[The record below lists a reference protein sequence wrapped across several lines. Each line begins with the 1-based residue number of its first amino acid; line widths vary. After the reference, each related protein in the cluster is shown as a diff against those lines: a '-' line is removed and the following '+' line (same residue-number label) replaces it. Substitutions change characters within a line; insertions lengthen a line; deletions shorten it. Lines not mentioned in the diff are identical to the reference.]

1 MIKRPRTKSFADE
14 SRSLSIFGVLAC
26 NVQKKKQKWV
36 QRTLVLKIAVVY
48 CMFCKE
54 VKGWPRNAYFF
65 LDHKYDLLFC
75 FFRECME
82 DGRSMTTFYHCYV
95 NHQSRLQSNTFSKL
109 SYIFLICT
117 SKCAADYVIWFEVY
131 DDFIGQKILKL
142 WRQESQPFG
151 LGWSAQIK
159 SICSWTFSHWPIFG
173 WNVS

>member
-1 MIKRPRTKSFADE
+1 MSSTYFGAENSCSILYVLQ
-14 SRSLSIFGVLAC
+14 RSQRVA
-26 NVQKKKQKWV
+26 QKC
-36 QRTLVLKIAVVY
+36 L
-48 CMFCKE
+48 
-54 VKGWPRNAYFF
+54 FF